1 MNWKLKIKDKA
12 NRIAEKYLPGFK
24 HNEDL
29 RDEILGLVD
38 EQIQKHNF
46 IDVVSYTING
56 NNLLLQEHWRD
67 YNCFTTP
74 AYEAG
79 GHTSN
84 LEYGLKGATTITLRF
99 NPTGQE
105 FKFVSLTSLLNVV
118 QGLYD
123 DLKDVSKEDMS
134 VYANSRLGKV
144 IASAKAILEPYFP
157 TGENGLKTR
166 NSQTDKKFINQ

>member
-1 MNWKLKIKDKA
+1 M
-12 NRIAEKYLPGFK
+12 
-24 HNEDL
+24 
-29 RDEILGLVD
+29 
-38 EQIQKHNF
+38 
-46 IDVVSYTING
+46 
-56 NNLLLQEHWRD
+56 
-67 YNCFTTP
+67 
-74 AYEAG
+74 
-79 GHTSN
+79 
-84 LEYGLKGATTITLRF
+84 
-99 NPTGQE
+99 
-105 FKFVSLTSLLNVV
+105 V